1 MKVCKKCKKQVPN
14 KLKICK
20 YCGSDVSKARII
32 PSNNQNKNKA
42 TKQNQSSNKTIES
55 KTKNKTEINQKVIK
69 NNTSNE
75 ITKTI
80 TKVELNKKENLE
92 TSNIKIDKKDKL
104 NKKDKI
110 NKETV
115 KEQSKNKNTKK
126 LNNIIKKIKN
136 IKNKKY
142 LKLAI
147 IITIIICLAI
157 TATILGTKAHNKL
170 FDTGIEVKPNE
181 ETKVFKENDT
191 IRYKDVTYKIKK
203 IRTNEEGT
211 KYRKPQKDNQF
222 IIVTLE
228 YENMSKNPIKY
239 SAKNWKLENQDKKE
253 SQRLFTALDVDT
265 ALYSGKLVIGATKTG
280 TIVFEQP
287 KKYDTFKLNYYE
299 LKEEPKKEQSL
310 KTDKKDESK
319 KEENKQQPIF
329 SINVKLNKKEE
340 LTKK

>member
-14 KLKICK
+14 KLKICR

-42 TKQNQSSNKTIES
+42 PNKTNEL
-55 KTKNKTEINQKVIK
+55 KTKNKTEITQKVIK

-80 TKVELNKKENLE
+80 TKVELNKKEKLE
-92 TSNIKIDKKDKL
+92 TPNIKIDKKDK
-104 NKKDKI
+104 I
-110 NKETV
+110 NQETV
-115 KEQSKNKNTKK
+115 KEQSKNIQK
-126 LNNIIKKIKN
+126 LNNIIKKIKK

-142 LKLAI
+142 LKPAI

-203 IRTNEEGT
+203 IITNEEGT

-228 YENMSKNPIKY
+228 YENMSKSPIKY

-310 KTDKKDESK
+310 KTDKKDESQ
-319 KEENKQQPIF
+319 KEEKKQQPIF

>member
-14 KLKICK
+14 KLKICR

-42 TKQNQSSNKTIES
+42 PNKTNEL
-55 KTKNKTEINQKVIK
+55 KTKNKTEITQKEIK

-80 TKVELNKKENLE
+80 TKVELNKKEKLE
-92 TSNIKIDKKDKL
+92 TPNIKID
-104 NKKDKI
+104 KKDKI

-115 KEQSKNKNTKK
+115 KEQSKNNQK
-126 LNNIIKKIKN
+126 LNNIIKKIKK

-142 LKLAI
+142 LKPAI

-203 IRTNEEGT
+203 IITNEEGT

-228 YENMSKNPIKY
+228 YENMSKSPIKY

-319 KEENKQQPIF
+319 KENKQQPIF

>member
-1 MKVCKKCKKQVPN
+1 MLVSKRKEGDYMKVCKKCKKQVPN

-20 YCGSDVSKARII
+20 YCGSDVSKAKII
-32 PSNNQNKNKA
+32 PSKKPNKNQ
-42 TKQNQSSNKTIES
+42 TNKQKQTPSKIIEPKKTNDKLETNQE
-55 KTKNKTEINQKVIK
+55 VIK
-69 NNTSNE
+69 NNPLN
-75 ITKTI
+75 
-80 TKVELNKKENLE
+80 NKKQPQVQPN
-92 TSNIKIDKKDKL
+92 
-104 NKKDKI
+104 
-110 NKETV
+110 
-115 KEQSKNKNTKK
+115 
-126 LNNIIKKIKN
+126 KKIKSKTKIKK

-142 LKLAI
+142 LKTAI
-147 IITIIICLAI
+147 IIIIIICLAI

-203 IRTNEEGT
+203 IKTNEEGT

-228 YENMSKNPIKY
+228 YENMSNQPVKY
-239 SAKNWKLENQDKKE
+239 SAKSWKLENKDKKE
-253 SQRLFTALDVDT
+253 TQRLFTALDVDT

-299 LKEEPKKEQSL
+299 LKEKPKKEQ
-310 KTDKKDESK
+310 DKKGESK
-319 KEENKQQPIF
+319 KEDKQQPIF
-329 SINVKLNKKEE
+329 SINVKINKKEE

>member
-14 KLKICK
+14 KLKICR

-42 TKQNQSSNKTIES
+42 PNKTNEL
-55 KTKNKTEINQKVIK
+55 KTKNKTEITQKEIK

-80 TKVELNKKENLE
+80 TKVELNKKEKLE
-92 TSNIKIDKKDKL
+92 TPNIKIDKKDK
-104 NKKDKI
+104 I
-110 NKETV
+110 NQETV
-115 KEQSKNKNTKK
+115 KEQSKNNQK
-126 LNNIIKKIKN
+126 LNNIIKKIKK

-142 LKLAI
+142 LKPAI

-157 TATILGTKAHNKL
+157 TVTILGTKAHNKL
-170 FDTGIEVKPNE
+170 FNTGIEVKPNE

-203 IRTNEEGT
+203 IITNEEGT

-228 YENMSKNPIKY
+228 YENMSKSPIKY

-310 KTDKKDESK
+310 KTDKKDESQ
-319 KEENKQQPIF
+319 KEEKKQQPIF

>member
-14 KLKICK
+14 KLKICR

-42 TKQNQSSNKTIES
+42 PNKTNEL
-55 KTKNKTEINQKVIK
+55 KTKNKTEITQKEIK
-69 NNTSNE
+69 NNASNKA
-75 ITKTI
+75 TKTI
-80 TKVELNKKENLE
+80 TKVELNKKE
-92 TSNIKIDKKDKL
+92 T
-104 NKKDKI
+104 
-110 NKETV
+110 KEIP
-115 KEQSKNKNTKK
+115 KQQSKNIQK
-126 LNNIIKKIKN
+126 LNNIIKKIKK

-142 LKLAI
+142 LKPAI

-157 TATILGTKAHNKL
+157 TVTILGTKAHNKL
-170 FDTGIEVKPNE
+170 FDTGIKVEPNE

-203 IRTNEEGT
+203 IITNQEGT

-228 YENMSKNPIKY
+228 YENMSKKPIKY

-310 KTDKKDESK
+310 KTDKKDESQ

>member
-14 KLKICK
+14 KLKICR

-42 TKQNQSSNKTIES
+42 PNKTNEL
-55 KTKNKTEINQKVIK
+55 KTKNKTE
-69 NNTSNE
+69 
-75 ITKTI
+75 
-80 TKVELNKKENLE
+80 LNKKEKLE
-92 TSNIKIDKKDKL
+92 TPNIKIDKKDK
-104 NKKDKI
+104 I
-110 NKETV
+110 NQETV
-115 KEQSKNKNTKK
+115 KEQSKNNQK
-126 LNNIIKKIKN
+126 LNNIIKKIKK

-142 LKLAI
+142 LKPAI

-203 IRTNEEGT
+203 IITNEEGT

-228 YENMSKNPIKY
+228 YENMSKSPIKY

-310 KTDKKDESK
+310 KTDKKDESQ
-319 KEENKQQPIF
+319 KEEKKQQPIF